1 MTQDEMDILSYFKA
15 NPKVWV
21 KAKEL
26 ARLVGGKF
34 RFEQNPDWA
43 KPILKKFL
51 NKELLEVDSA
61 GAYRLKPKAPS
72 RKPRFF
78 VTPEIAAALRRA
90 GKDLAVDLGEELDEY
105 ELFLRQQSTPLNQP
119 NS

>member
-26 ARLVGGKF
+26 ARQVGGKF
-34 RFEQNPDWA
+34 RFEQNQDWA
-43 KPILKKFL
+43 RPILKKFAT
-51 NKELLEVDSA
+51 KELIEVDSA
-61 GAYRLKPKAPS
+61 GAYRLRPKTRS
-72 RKPRFF
+72 NRPRIF

-90 GKDLAVDLGEELDEY
+90 GKDLKVDVGEEEPDEY
-105 ELFLRQQSTPLNQP
+105 ELFLRKKS
-119 NS
+119 SSDAGG